1 VLISENPKEEFIN
14 VVKTSIES
22 LYGAE
27 GPGPQST
34 SSARMVNA
42 NHYRRVKNLM
52 EEVILNGADLVTGG
66 KMDGSQNYIDP
77 TLLGNVNADHAIM
90 SEEIFGPLIQAI
102 TYRSLTDAV
111 EYVNQ
116 GERPLALYVLVKT

>member
-1 VLISENPKEEFIN
+1 
-14 VVKTSIES
+14 VKTSIES